1 MANGKYK
8 KQDDGYRIL
17 CIADRVPSALDLN
30 NKGMTLIELI
40 IVVTII
46 GILVTSLAFSFQGWV
61 SGYKVESQTKELY
74 MDLINIRNRAMQ
86 RNRMHFV
93 DLTSTQYTIYE
104 DTNTAPDGDGIS
116 NPAADTQVSQKV
128 LDARYPITWSVPAA
142 NRIQFDINGLSNN
155 NTNICSNAP
164 VDANGSD
171 YNCIII
177 SSTRINMGKL
187 TTSIADGGACNAA
200 NCIGK

>member
-1 MANGKYK
+1 MN
-8 KQDDGYRIL
+8 
-17 CIADRVPSALDLN
+17 LN

-40 IVVTII
+40 VVVTII

-61 SGYKVESQTKELY
+61 SGYKVENQTKELY
-74 MDLINIRNRAMQ
+74 MDLINTRTRAMQ

-93 DLTSTQYTIYE
+93 DLTATQYTIYE
-104 DTNTAPDGDGIS
+104 DTNTAPDGDGQS
-116 NPAADTQVSQKV
+116 NPAADTQVSQKI
-128 LDARYPITWSVPAA
+128 LEARYPIVWGVPADT
-142 NRIQFDINGLSNN
+142 RIEFDTNGLSSD

-164 VDANGSD
+164 DDADGAD

-187 TTSIADGGACNAA
+187 TTSIADGGACDAA

>member
-1 MANGKYK
+1 MLH
-8 KQDDGYRIL
+8 Q
-17 CIADRVPSALDLN
+17 N

-61 SGYKVESQTKELY
+61 SGYKVESQIKELY
-74 MDLINIRNRAMQ
+74 MDLINMRTRAMQ

-93 DLTSTQYTIYE
+93 DLTTTQYNIYE
-104 DTNTAPDGDGIS
+104 DTNTVPNGDGIS
-116 NPAADTQVSQKV
+116 DPATDTRVSQKI
-128 LDARYPITWSVPAA
+128 LETRYPITWTDPADT
-142 NRIQFDINGLSNN
+142 RIEFDINGLSSD

-164 VDANGSD
+164 ADADGAD

-187 TTSIADGGACNAA
+187 TTSIAGGGACNAA
-200 NCIGK
+200 NCIAK